1 MNEYLEKL
9 VKNPDL
15 KKYTIKQFMRDF
27 NVGYTRARYCSIYL
41 KNKEALVEKK
51 DIQKIKKLSAMGFT
65 NKEITAETGHDL
77 LTIRAI
83 RFLYG
88 FDSACSKNKAIK
100 LTKEIIKQIFED
112 DKNNLTLDE
121 QVVKY
126 DFSKNILVKFRKRLG
141 LTRGEKRIEKVS
153 NSAFFIKLERID
165 NQYPGTAFKF
175 MRALVNN
182 ILIKNPE
189 NLRFLPQFIAEQLK
203 LQNDNQSW
211 KLLDSFFFEKVGQI
225 TDICKS
231 PVQVF
236 VGRRN
241 DAATEYSNIERKY
254 GFLQKWDCRF
264 RSECLNCSK
273 IYQDKL
279 FFDCGSCDYYQSIN
293 HEADWKENRKY
304 A

>member
-9 VKNPDL
+9 INNPDL
-15 KKYTIKQFMRDF
+15 KKYTIKQLMKDF
-27 NVGYTRARYCSIYL
+27 NVSSTIARYFSCYL
-41 KNKEALVEKK
+41 KNKEVLTQKK
-51 DIQKIKKLSAMGFT
+51 DIQKIKNLSAKGFT
-65 NKEITAETGHDL
+65 NKEITAETGYDH

-83 RFLYG
+83 RFLHG
-88 FDSACSKNKAIK
+88 FDSALSKNKKIK
-100 LTKEIIKQIFED
+100 LTTEIIKQIFED

-126 DFSKNILVKFRKRLG
+126 DFSKNILIKFRKRLG
-141 LTRGEKRIEKVS
+141 LTRGEKRIKKVS
-153 NSAFFIKLERID
+153 NSAFFIKLERIESK
-165 NQYPGTAFKF
+165 YPGTAFKF

-189 NLRFLPQFIAEQLK
+189 NLRFLHQPIVKQLK
-203 LQNDNQSW
+203 IQNENQSR
-211 KLLDSFFFEKVGQI
+211 KLLDSFFVKKVGQI

-241 DAATEYSNIERKY
+241 DTITEYSNIERKY
-254 GFLQKWDCRF
+254 GFIQKWDCRF

-273 IYQDKL
+273 IYQDTL
-279 FFDCGSCDYYQSIN
+279 FFDCGKCKFYESFNS
-293 HEADWKENRKY
+293 EADWKENRKH